1 MGYLCPVVGGP
12 WPSGLPL
19 SAPSQ
24 PSSPQRI
31 WPIFLAFVLAV
42 LVVLVLNVMLLM
54 VFPRA
59 MTPQGLTLAG
69 ICASAGVTS
78 LALLGVAVGFAWASR
93 DDTRGALGL
102 RQGRRLPAAATV
114 IAAFTLT
121 ALSLSFAVTS
131 ELLGHAETGALGA
144 IQRSLVGAPA
154 GSFVLALVCLALLPA
169 VAEELFFR
177 GYLQTR
183 LRARLGPRWAIGLSS
198 ALFGLFHMD
207 LRQGLYAAAA
217 GLLLGLLAERFG
229 HLGVPILAHGTN
241 NLVGLLLT
249 RFAVAPE
256 GRGAKLA
263 MATTL
268 ALAGVFGVL
277 GLLRLPR
284 PPTQ

>member
-1 MGYLCPVVGGP
+1 MGYLGSLIGGP
-12 WPSGLPL
+12 WPSGIPL

-24 PSSPQRI
+24 SSSPQRI
-31 WPIFLAFVLAV
+31 WPVFVAFVLAV

-59 MTPQGLTLAG
+59 MTEQGLTLGG

-78 LALLGVAVGFAWASR
+78 MALLGVSVGFALASR
-93 DDTRGALGL
+93 GDTRQSLGL
-102 RQGRRLPAAATV
+102 RRGGRLPAAATV
-114 IAAFTLT
+114 IAALTLT
-121 ALSLSFAVTS
+121 ALSLCFAVTS
-131 ELLGHAETGALGA
+131 ELFGHSETGALGA

-154 GSFVLALVCLALLPA
+154 GAFVLALVCLALLPA

-177 GYLQTR
+177 GFLQVR
-183 LRARLGPRWAIGLSS
+183 LRARLGPRWAVGVSS

-217 GLLLGLLAERFG
+217 GLLLGVLAERFG

-268 ALAGVFGVL
+268 ALVGALGVL
-277 GLLRLPR
+277 ALLRLPR
-284 PPTQ
+284 PQTQ